1 MNELELIRNLIPLLP
16 TNSAVVTG
24 AGDDCAVVDVGL
36 PDKHLLFKTDAVV
49 EGVHFTPDVAGPAIG
64 HKALGRC
71 LSDVAAMG
79 GNPLCALVTIG
90 LPRGFDFGRVRSIY
104 EGMANLAR
112 RHDVAIVGG
121 ETTTSPE
128 RVFISVAVLGTV
140 SKSACILRS
149 GAQPGD
155 AIFVSGTLGGSLA
168 GKHLTFE
175 PRLPQGQWL
184 AARGTVHAM
193 IDLSDGLATDLRHLL
208 DASRVG
214 AELLAEAI
222 PVSDV
227 ARKRA
232 KQTSDTKLA
241 PLTAALTEG
250 EDFELLFTVLP
261 SDAVPLLDAWK
272 AEFPEL
278 KLSCIGKITAEHGL
292 RLRDR
297 QGTRPFEEHGYIHFE

>member
-1 MNELELIRNLIPLLP
+1 MNELELIQNLIPMLP

-36 PDKHLLFKTDAVV
+36 PDKHLLLKTDAVV
-49 EGVHFTPDVAGPAIG
+49 EGIHFTADAVGSAVG

-79 GNPLCALVTIG
+79 GVPLCAVVTIG
-90 LPRGFDFGRVRSIY
+90 LPSGFEFERVRSIY

-112 RHDVAIVGG
+112 RYDVAIVGG
-121 ETTTSPE
+121 ETTASPE

-140 SKSACILRS
+140 PKSACILRS

-155 AIFVSGTLGGSLA
+155 AIFVSGTLGGSMA
-168 GKHLTFE
+168 GKHLEFE
-175 PRLPQGQWL
+175 PRLRQGQWL

-208 DASRVG
+208 DASHVG

-222 PVSDV
+222 PVSEV
-227 ARKRA
+227 AKKRA
-232 KQTSDTKLA
+232 RQTSDTKLA

-292 RLRDR
+292 RIRDR
-297 QGTRPFEEHGYIHFE
+297 RGTRPLEEHGYIHFE